1 LSIRGTFYHDV
12 MNNQAIAAVLEQIA
26 DLLEF
31 QNSNPFRVRAYRGA
45 ARRIQDF
52 SEPLSVIVADG
63 DRNLTDLDG
72 IGKEMAA
79 KIVELLQTGKL
90 SLLEE
95 LREQVPD
102 EVFALLRIPGL
113 GPKKAAVLYNELG
126 IASLEMLRAA
136 CESQQV
142 RTLKGFGAK
151 TEETILAGIPLAE
164 QAGKRIYW
172 AEADNIARQLLTH
185 IRGEKSIRQIEF
197 AGSYRRGRETVGD
210 LDLLV
215 DASPSGPVMDRLAEF
230 DGVSDI
236 LARGGTK
243 MSVRLESGLQ
253 IDLRVVPTESFG
265 AALQYFTGSKDHNV
279 VLRGMAKDR
288 GLKINEYGVYRVD
301 KDLPDVDGESL
312 AGRTE
317 EDVYAVLELPCFPPE
332 IRESRQEFHW
342 AKEGKLPELIEL
354 DDIVGDLHMHTTTT
368 DGKATLREMAAAARD
383 RGLHYIAITD
393 HSKRVSMARGLD
405 EKRLRRQWKEVD
417 QLNDELDGLLVLKG
431 IECDVLEKGGMD
443 LPDDVLAE
451 ADWVV
456 ASLHYGQNQPRAQIM
471 ARLLEAI
478 EHPHVSIIGHPT
490 GRLIN
495 RREPYDV
502 DIEQIIVAAAEQ
514 GKLLE
519 LNANPARLD
528 LNDVHL
534 AAASRHHV
542 PVVISTDA
550 HSIAGLDVMRYGVL
564 QARRAG
570 LTRNDVANTLPWEQV
585 CRLIGNV

>member
-1 LSIRGTFYHDV
+1 

-52 SEPLSVIVADG
+52 PEPLSVIVADG
-63 DRNLTDLDG
+63 ERNLTDLDG

-113 GPKKAAVLYNELG
+113 GPKKAAVLYKELG

-136 CESQQV
+136 CEAQQV
-142 RTLKGFGAK
+142 RTLRGFGAK

-172 AEADNIARQLLTH
+172 AEANNIARQLLEH

-215 DASPSGPVMDRLAEF
+215 DASPTGPVMDRLAEF
-230 DGVSDI
+230 DGVTDI

-301 KDLPDVDGESL
+301 KDRPDVDGESL

-332 IRESRQEFHW
+332 IREARQEFHW

-383 RGLHYIAITD
+383 RGLQYIAITD
-393 HSKRVSMARGLD
+393 HSQRVSMARGLD

-417 QLNDELDGLLVLKG
+417 QLNDELDDLLVLKG
-431 IECDVLEKGGMD
+431 VECDVLEKGGMD

-550 HSIAGLDVMRYGVL
+550 HSVAGLDVMRYGVL

>member
-1 LSIRGTFYHDV
+1 MFYHDV
-12 MNNQAIAAVLEQIA
+12 MNNQAIAAVLEQVA

-52 SEPLSVIVADG
+52 PEPLSVIVADG
-63 DRNLTDLDG
+63 ERHLTDLDG

-113 GPKKAAVLYNELG
+113 GPKKAAVLYKELG

-136 CESQQV
+136 CEAQQV

-172 AEADNIARQLLTH
+172 AEADNIARQLLEH
-185 IRGEKSIRQIEF
+185 IRGEKNIGKIEF

-230 DGVSDI
+230 DGVTDI

-253 IDLRVVPTESFG
+253 IDLRVVPAESFG

-279 VLRGMAKDR
+279 VLRGMAKER

-301 KDLPDVDGESL
+301 KDQPDVDGESL

-332 IRESRQEFHW
+332 IREARQEFRW

-354 DDIVGDLHMHTTTT
+354 DDIVGDLHMHTTAT

-417 QLNDELDGLLVLKG
+417 QLNDELDDLLVLKG
-431 IECDVLEKGGMD
+431 VECDVLEKGGMD
-443 LPDDVLAE
+443 LPDGVLAE

-502 DIEQIIVAAAEQ
+502 DMEQIIVAAAEQ

-550 HSIAGLDVMRYGVL
+550 HSVAGLDVMRYGVL

-585 CRLIGNV
+585 CRLIGNL